1 MRKFI
6 ATAALAAAVVLSGS
20 GTALAHDYMD
30 DNDTPSVN
38 LVEVETESTVVVC
51 GDFSECAGDVG

>member
-20 GTALAHDYMD
+20 GTALAYGYD
-30 DNDTPSVN
+30 DDSDGSDVTVVTNA
-38 LVEVETESTVVVC
+38 VVVC
-51 GDFSECAGDVG
+51 EDFSICQGIGG

>member
-20 GTALAHDYMD
+20 GTALAYGYD
-30 DNDTPSVN
+30 DEGDAPSVT
-38 LVEVETESTVVVC
+38 VVDHTVVVC
-51 GDFSECAGDVG
+51 GDFSDCAGDIG

>member
-20 GTALAHDYMD
+20 GTALAHGYLDEGD
-30 DNDTPSVN
+30 GPSVTVVDN
-38 LVEVETESTVVVC
+38 TVVVC
-51 GDFSECAGDVG
+51 EDFSSCAGDIG

>member
-20 GTALAHDYMD
+20 GTALAHGYGDEGD
-30 DNDTPSVN
+30 GTNVVTVVDH
-38 LVEVETESTVVVC
+38 TVVVC
-51 GDFSECAGDVG
+51 EDFSICTGDNG

>member
-20 GTALAHDYMD
+20 GTALAHGYGDGDGGD
-30 DNDTPSVN
+30 DTVVTVVDH
-38 LVEVETESTVVVC
+38 TVVVC
-51 GDFSECAGDVG
+51 EDFSICTGDNG